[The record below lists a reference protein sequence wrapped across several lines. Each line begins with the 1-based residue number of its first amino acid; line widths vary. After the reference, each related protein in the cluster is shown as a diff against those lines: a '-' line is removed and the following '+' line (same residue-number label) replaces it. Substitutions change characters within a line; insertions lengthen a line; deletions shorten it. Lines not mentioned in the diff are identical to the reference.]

1 MSQNCL
7 DASDFL
13 HSKEDPIKSKLTPY
27 VLMQTL
33 ISFLDDWWL
42 FTHIP
47 LLETWRHNSLAG
59 MLLRLGK
66 VHAEAPAQYLAH
78 SRCSVID
85 SECEEHGLRYQTAT
99 SQLCHLLTI

>member
-13 HSKEDPIKSKLTPY
+13 HSKEDPIKSKLTLY

-33 ISFLDDWWL
+33 ISFPDNWWL

-47 LLETWRHNSLAG
+47 LLESKEGQEGQLTLSGILSSYYQIFLYC
-59 MLLRLGK
+59 MILL
-66 VHAEAPAQYLAH
+66 
-78 SRCSVID
+78 
-85 SECEEHGLRYQTAT
+85 
-99 SQLCHLLTI
+99 

>member
-47 LLETWRHNSLAG
+47 LLESKEGQEGQLT
-59 MLLRLGK
+59 LLGILSS
-66 VHAEAPAQYLAH
+66 Y
-78 SRCSVID
+78 
-85 SECEEHGLRYQTAT
+85 YQIF
-99 SQLCHLLTI
+99 LYCMILL